1 MAKSFGKR
9 AIKLSENSE
18 LRKTVSYE
26 VDILLK
32 ANMTK
37 FKANT
42 RRDLPRIAEKLRF
55 NRDQLTDMQAVSAV
69 LPFRV
74 NDYVI
79 EHLIDP
85 EDVPNDP
92 IFQLT
97 FPQRGMLE
105 EEDFRRMRDLVA
117 KGATETEIK
126 LAADE
131 IRGRLNPHPAGQMQ
145 LNVPLLD
152 GEVVGGMQHKYQ
164 ETVLFFP
171 SQGQTCHAYCSY
183 CFRWA
188 QFVGDADLKFASR
201 EANQLVNYVRENPQ
215 VSRVLITGGDPMVM
229 KPPVLRRYI
238 EPLLRANLPNLHS
251 IRIGTK
257 ALAYWPYR
265 FIEGGDADDFLRLI
279 EEVRA
284 AGKHFAL
291 MAHSSHSRELEPK
304 VAQHAVERV
313 LNAGAVIRCQA
324 PLIRKVNDNANVWA
338 QLWRRQ
344 VQLGMVPYYMF
355 VERDTGAKAYF
366 EVPLV
371 RAYKVFTEAYSQVAG
386 LCRTVR
392 GPSMSAMPGKV
403 LIDGIT
409 QVAGEKVFVLKFLQG
424 RDPKWANR
432 VFFARYDPT
441 ATWLSGLQP
450 AFGEEQFFF
459 EDTMR
464 EALAESEKKA

>member
-1 MAKSFGKR
+1 MGGESTTREG
-9 AIKLSENSE
+9 
-18 LRKTVSYE
+18 TV
-26 VDILLK
+26 
-32 ANMTK
+32 MMK
-37 FKANT
+37 FKAST
-42 RRDLPRIAEKLRF
+42 RRDLPRIAEKLRLDA
-55 NRDQLTDMQAVSAV
+55 DQVTDMLAVSAV

-79 EHLIDP
+79 ENLIDP
-85 EDVPNDP
+85 KSVPNDP

-105 EEDFRRMRDLVA
+105 EKDFLHMRDLVA
-117 KGATETEIK
+117 KGASETEIK
-126 LAADE
+126 LSADE
-131 IRGRLNPHPAGQMQ
+131 IRGQLNPHPAGQMQ
-145 LNVPLLD
+145 LNVPSLD

-171 SQGQTCHAYCSY
+171 GQGQTCHAYCSY

-201 EANQLVNYVRENPQ
+201 EASQLVDYVRDNPQ
-215 VSRVLITGGDPMVM
+215 VSSVLITGGDPMVM
-229 KPPVLRRYI
+229 KTPVLRRYI
-238 EPLLRANLPNLHS
+238 EPLLRAKLPNLQS

-265 FIEGGDADDFLRLI
+265 FTEGGDADDFLRLI
-279 EEVRA
+279 EEVKA

-304 VAQHAVERV
+304 MARHAVERV

-355 VERDTGAKAYF
+355 VERNTGAKAYF
-366 EVPLV
+366 EVPLA
-371 RAYKVFTEAYSQVAG
+371 RAYKVFTEAYSQVVG

-403 LIDGIT
+403 VVDGIT

-424 RDPKWANR
+424 RDPKWANQ
-432 VFFARYDPT
+432 VFFAKYDPK
-441 ATWLSGLQP
+441 ATWLSDLQP
-450 AFGEEQFFF
+450 AFGEERFFF
-459 EDTMR
+459 EAAVE
-464 EALAESEKKA
+464 EALAESARKG

>member
-1 MAKSFGKR
+1 MGGESTTREG
-9 AIKLSENSE
+9 
-18 LRKTVSYE
+18 TV
-26 VDILLK
+26 
-32 ANMTK
+32 MMK
-37 FKANT
+37 FKAST
-42 RRDLPRIAEKLRF
+42 RRDLPRIAEKLRLDA
-55 NRDQLTDMQAVSAV
+55 DQVTDMLAVSAV

-79 EHLIDP
+79 ENLIDP
-85 EDVPNDP
+85 KSVPNDP

-105 EEDFRRMRDLVA
+105 EKDFLHMRDLVA
-117 KGATETEIK
+117 KGASETEIK
-126 LAADE
+126 LSADE
-131 IRGRLNPHPAGQMQ
+131 IRGQLNPHPAGQMQ
-145 LNVPLLD
+145 LNVPSLD

-171 SQGQTCHAYCSY
+171 GQGQTCHAYCSY

-201 EANQLVNYVRENPQ
+201 EASQLVDYVRDNPQ
-215 VSRVLITGGDPMVM
+215 VSSVLITGGDPMVM
-229 KPPVLRRYI
+229 KTPVLRRYI
-238 EPLLRANLPNLHS
+238 EPLLRAKLPNLQS

-265 FIEGGDADDFLRLI
+265 FTEGGDADDFLRLI
-279 EEVRA
+279 EEVKA

-304 VAQHAVERV
+304 MARHAVERV

-366 EVPLV
+366 EVPLA
-371 RAYKVFTEAYSQVAG
+371 RAYRVFTEAYSQVAG

-392 GPSMSAMPGKV
+392 GPSMSALPGKV
-403 LIDGIT
+403 LVDGIT
-409 QVAGEKVFVLKFLQG
+409 EVAGEKVFVLKFLQG

-432 VFFARYDPT
+432 VFFAKYDPK
-441 ATWLSGLQP
+441 ATWLSDLQP
-450 AFGEEQFFF
+450 AFGEERFFF
-459 EDTMR
+459 EAAVE
-464 EALAESEKKA
+464 EALAESVRKG

>member
-1 MAKSFGKR
+1 M
-9 AIKLSENSE
+9 
-18 LRKTVSYE
+18 SYE

-32 ANMTK
+32 VNMTK

-105 EEDFRRMRDLVA
+105 EEDFRRMRDLVV

-131 IRGRLNPHPAGQMQ
+131 IRGRLNPHPAGQME

-171 SQGQTCHAYCSY
+171 GQGQTCHAYCSY

-188 QFVGDADLKFASR
+188 QFVGAADLKFASR
-201 EANQLVNYVRENPQ
+201 EADQLVNYVRENPQ
-215 VSRVLITGGDPMVM
+215 VSSVLITGGDPMVM
-229 KPPVLRRYI
+229 KTPVLRRYI
-238 EPLLRANLPNLHS
+238 EPLLRAKLPHLHS

-257 ALAYWPYR
+257 ALADWPYR
-265 FIEGGDADDFLRLI
+265 FTEGADADDFLRLI

-304 VAQHAVERV
+304 VAQLAVERV
-313 LNAGAVIRCQA
+313 LNAGAVIRSQA

-366 EVPLV
+366 EVPLA

-392 GPSMSAMPGKV
+392 GPSMSALPGKV
-403 LIDGIT
+403 LVDGST
-409 QVAGEKVFVLKFLQG
+409 EVVGEKVFVLKFLQG

-432 VFFARYDPT
+432 VFFAKYDPK
-441 ATWLSGLQP
+441 ATWLSDLQP
-450 AFGEEQFFF
+450 AFGEERFFF
-459 EDTMR
+459 EAAVE
-464 EALAESEKKA
+464 EALSESARKG

>member
-1 MAKSFGKR
+1 
-9 AIKLSENSE
+9 
-18 LRKTVSYE
+18 
-26 VDILLK
+26 
-32 ANMTK
+32 MTK

-215 VSRVLITGGDPMVM
+215 VSSVLITGGDPMVM
-229 KPPVLRRYI
+229 KTPVLRRYI

-355 VERDTGAKAYF
+355 VELDTGAKAYF

-371 RAYKVFTEAYSQVAG
+371 RAFKVFTEAYSQVAG

>member
-1 MAKSFGKR
+1 M
-9 AIKLSENSE
+9 
-18 LRKTVSYE
+18 
-26 VDILLK
+26 
-32 ANMTK
+32 MK

-55 NRDQLTDMQAVSAV
+55 DADQVTDMLAVSAV

-79 EHLIDP
+79 ENLIDP
-85 EDVPNDP
+85 KSVPNDP

-105 EEDFRRMRDLVA
+105 EKDFLHMRDLVA
-117 KGATETEIK
+117 KGASETEIK
-126 LAADE
+126 LSADK
-131 IRGRLNPHPAGQMQ
+131 IRGQLNPHPAGQMQ

-201 EANQLVNYVRENPQ
+201 EASQLVDYVRDNPQ
-215 VSRVLITGGDPMVM
+215 VSSVLITGGDPMVM
-229 KPPVLRRYI
+229 KTSVLRRYI
-238 EPLLRANLPNLHS
+238 EPLLRANLPSLHS

-265 FIEGGDADDFLRLI
+265 FTEGEDADDFLRLI
-279 EEVRA
+279 GEVKA

-291 MAHSSHSRELEPK
+291 MAHSSHSRELEPE
-304 VAQHAVERV
+304 VARKAVDRV

-338 QLWRRQ
+338 QLWRQQ

-366 EVPLV
+366 EVPLA

-392 GPSMSAMPGKV
+392 GPSMSALPGKV
-403 LIDGIT
+403 LVDGIT
-409 QVAGEKVFVLKFLQG
+409 EVAGEKVFVLKFLQG

-432 VFFARYDPT
+432 IFFAKYDPK
-441 ATWLSGLQP
+441 ATWMSDLQP
-450 AFGEEQFFF
+450 AFGEERFFF
-459 EDTMR
+459 EAAVE
-464 EALAESEKKA
+464 EALAESARKG

>member
-18 LRKTVSYE
+18 LRKTVSYG

-215 VSRVLITGGDPMVM
+215 VSSVLITGGDPMVM
-229 KPPVLRRYI
+229 KTPVLRRYI

-324 PLIRKVNDNANVWA
+324 PLIRKGNDNANVWA

-432 VFFARYDPT
+432 VFFARYDPK

>member
-1 MAKSFGKR
+1 M
-9 AIKLSENSE
+9 
-18 LRKTVSYE
+18 
-26 VDILLK
+26 
-32 ANMTK
+32 MK

-55 NRDQLTDMQAVSAV
+55 DADQVTDMLAVSAV

-79 EHLIDP
+79 ENLIDP
-85 EDVPNDP
+85 KSVPNDP

-105 EEDFRRMRDLVA
+105 EKDFLHMRDLVA
-117 KGATETEIK
+117 KGASETEIK
-126 LAADE
+126 LSADK
-131 IRGRLNPHPAGQMQ
+131 IRGQLNPHPAGQMQ

-201 EANQLVNYVRENPQ
+201 EASQLVDYVRDNPQ
-215 VSRVLITGGDPMVM
+215 VSSVLITGGDPMVM
-229 KPPVLRRYI
+229 KTAVLRRYI
-238 EPLLRANLPNLHS
+238 EPLLRANLPSLHS

-265 FIEGGDADDFLRLI
+265 FTEGEDADDFLRLI
-279 EEVRA
+279 GEVKA

-291 MAHSSHSRELEPK
+291 MAHSSHSRELEPE
-304 VAQHAVERV
+304 VARKAVDRV

-338 QLWRRQ
+338 QLWRQQ

-366 EVPLV
+366 EVPLA

-392 GPSMSAMPGKV
+392 GPSMSALPGKV
-403 LIDGIT
+403 LVDGIT
-409 QVAGEKVFVLKFLQG
+409 EVAGEKVFVLKFLQG

-432 VFFARYDPT
+432 VFFAQYDPK
-441 ATWLSGLQP
+441 ATWLTDLKP
-450 AFGEEQFFF
+450 AFGEERFFY
-459 EDTMR
+459 ESAME
-464 EALAESEKKA
+464 EALAESARKG

>member
-1 MAKSFGKR
+1 LAKSFGKR

-26 VDILLK
+26 VDILFK

-42 RRDLPRIAEKLRF
+42 QRDLPRIAEKLRF

-105 EEDFRRMRDLVA
+105 EEDFRRMRDLVS

-126 LAADE
+126 LAANE

-215 VSRVLITGGDPMVM
+215 VSSVLITGGDPMVM
-229 KPPVLRRYI
+229 KTPVLRRYI

-265 FIEGGDADDFLRLI
+265 FTEGEDADDFLRLI

-284 AGKHFAL
+284 AGKHFAM

-304 VAQHAVERV
+304 VAQYAVERV

-459 EDTMR
+459 EDTMK
-464 EALAESEKKA
+464 EALAESERKA

>member
-215 VSRVLITGGDPMVM
+215 VSSVLITGGDPMVM
-229 KPPVLRRYI
+229 KTPVLRRYI

-355 VERDTGAKAYF
+355 VERDTGAKAHF

-464 EALAESEKKA
+464 EALAESERKA

>member
-1 MAKSFGKR
+1 M
-9 AIKLSENSE
+9 
-18 LRKTVSYE
+18 
-26 VDILLK
+26 
-32 ANMTK
+32 MK
-37 FKANT
+37 FKAST
-42 RRDLPRIAEKLRF
+42 RRDLPRIAEKLQLS
-55 NRDQLTDMQAVSAV
+55 RDQLTDMRAVSAV

-215 VSRVLITGGDPMVM
+215 VSSVLITGGDPMVM
-229 KPPVLRRYI
+229 KTPVLRRYI

-257 ALAYWPYR
+257 ALAYWPHR

-432 VFFARYDPT
+432 VLFARYDPT

>member
-1 MAKSFGKR
+1 
-9 AIKLSENSE
+9 
-18 LRKTVSYE
+18 
-26 VDILLK
+26 
-32 ANMTK
+32 MTK

-42 RRDLPRIAEKLRF
+42 RKDLPQIAEKLRL

-79 EHLIDP
+79 ERLIDP
-85 EDVPNDP
+85 ESVPNDP

-97 FPQRGMLE
+97 FPQRGMLD

-117 KGATETEIK
+117 KGAPEAEIK

-131 IRGRLNPHPAGQMQ
+131 IRGRLNPHPAGQME
-145 LNVPLLD
+145 LNVPRLD
-152 GEVVGGMQHKYQ
+152 GEVVAGIQHKYQ

-188 QFVGDADLKFASR
+188 QFIGDADLKFASR
-201 EANQLVNYVRENPQ
+201 EVDHLVNYVKDNPQ
-215 VSRVLITGGDPMVM
+215 VSSVLITGGDPMVM
-229 KPPVLRRYI
+229 KTPVLRRYI
-238 EPLLRANLPNLHS
+238 EPLLRAKLPNLQS

-265 FIEGGDADDFLRLI
+265 FTEGGDADDFLRLI
-279 EEVRA
+279 EEVKA

-304 VAQHAVERV
+304 MARHAVERV

-338 QLWRRQ
+338 QLWRQQ

-355 VERDTGAKAYF
+355 VERNTGAKAYF
-366 EVPLV
+366 EVPLA
-371 RAYKVFTEAYSQVAG
+371 RAYKVFTEAYSQVVG

-403 LIDGIT
+403 VVDGIT

-432 VFFARYDPT
+432 VFFAKYDPR
-441 ATWLSGLQP
+441 ATWLSDLQP
-450 AFGEEQFFF
+450 AFGGERFFF
-459 EDTMR
+459 EDALR
-464 EALAESEKKA
+464 EALAESARRS

>member
-171 SQGQTCHAYCSY
+171 GQGQTCHAYCRY

-215 VSRVLITGGDPMVM
+215 VSSVLITGGDPMVM
-229 KPPVLRRYI
+229 KTPVLRRYI

>member
-1 MAKSFGKR
+1 
-9 AIKLSENSE
+9 
-18 LRKTVSYE
+18 VSYE
-26 VDILLK
+26 VDILFK

-42 RRDLPRIAEKLRF
+42 QRDLPRIAEKLRF

-126 LAADE
+126 LVANE

-152 GEVVGGMQHKYQ
+152 GELVGGMQHKYQ

-215 VSRVLITGGDPMVM
+215 VSSVLITGGDPMVM
-229 KPPVLRRYI
+229 KTPVLRRYI

-265 FIEGGDADDFLRLI
+265 FTEGEDADDFLRLI

-284 AGKHFAL
+284 AGKHFAM

-304 VAQHAVERV
+304 VAQYAVERV

>member
-1 MAKSFGKR
+1 
-9 AIKLSENSE
+9 
-18 LRKTVSYE
+18 
-26 VDILLK
+26 
-32 ANMTK
+32 MTK

-42 RRDLPRIAEKLRF
+42 RKDLPQIAEKLRL

-79 EHLIDP
+79 ERLIDP
-85 EDVPNDP
+85 ESVPNDP

-97 FPQRGMLE
+97 FPQRGMLD

-117 KGATETEIK
+117 KGAPEAEIK

-131 IRGRLNPHPAGQMQ
+131 IRGRLNPHPAGQME
-145 LNVPLLD
+145 LNVPRLD
-152 GEVVGGMQHKYQ
+152 GEVVAGIQHKYQ

-188 QFVGDADLKFASR
+188 QFIGDADLKFASR
-201 EANQLVNYVRENPQ
+201 EVDHLVNYVKDNPQ
-215 VSRVLITGGDPMVM
+215 VSSVLITGGDPMVM
-229 KPPVLRRYI
+229 KTPVLRRYI
-238 EPLLRANLPNLHS
+238 EPLLRAKLPNLQS

-265 FIEGGDADDFLRLI
+265 FTEGGDADDFLRLI
-279 EEVRA
+279 EEVKA

-304 VAQHAVERV
+304 MARHAVERV

-355 VERDTGAKAYF
+355 VERNTGAKAYF
-366 EVPLV
+366 EVPLA
-371 RAYKVFTEAYSQVAG
+371 RAYKVFTEAYSQVVG

-403 LIDGIT
+403 VVDGIT

-424 RDPKWANR
+424 RDPKWVNR
-432 VFFARYDPT
+432 VFFAKYDPR
-441 ATWLSGLQP
+441 AMWLSDLQP
-450 AFGEEQFFF
+450 AFGGERFFF
-459 EDTMR
+459 EDALR
-464 EALAESEKKA
+464 EALAESARRS

>member
-1 MAKSFGKR
+1 MGGESTTREA
-9 AIKLSENSE
+9 
-18 LRKTVSYE
+18 TV
-26 VDILLK
+26 
-32 ANMTK
+32 MMK

-55 NRDQLTDMQAVSAV
+55 DADQVTDMLAVSAV

-79 EHLIDP
+79 ENLIDP
-85 EDVPNDP
+85 KSVPNDP

-105 EEDFRRMRDLVA
+105 EKDFLHMRDLVA
-117 KGATETEIK
+117 KGASETEIK
-126 LAADE
+126 LSADK
-131 IRGRLNPHPAGQMQ
+131 IRGQLNPHPAGQMQ

-152 GEVVGGMQHKYQ
+152 GEVVDGMQHKYQ

-201 EANQLVNYVRENPQ
+201 EASKLVDYVRDNPQ
-215 VSRVLITGGDPMVM
+215 VSSVLITGGDPMVM
-229 KPPVLRRYI
+229 KTAVLRRYI
-238 EPLLRANLPNLHS
+238 EPLLRANLPSLHS

-265 FIEGGDADDFLRLI
+265 FTEGEDADDFLRLI
-279 EEVRA
+279 GEVKA

-291 MAHSSHSRELEPK
+291 MAHSSHSRELEPE
-304 VAQHAVERV
+304 VARKAVDRV

-338 QLWRRQ
+338 QLWRQQ

-366 EVPLV
+366 EVPLA

-392 GPSMSAMPGKV
+392 GPSMSALPGKV
-403 LIDGIT
+403 LVDGIT
-409 QVAGEKVFVLKFLQG
+409 EVAGEKVFVLKFLQG

-432 VFFARYDPT
+432 IFFAKYDPK
-441 ATWLSGLQP
+441 ATWMSDLQP
-450 AFGEEQFFF
+450 AFGEERFFF
-459 EDTMR
+459 EAAVD
-464 EALAESEKKA
+464 EALAESARKG

>member
-1 MAKSFGKR
+1 M
-9 AIKLSENSE
+9 
-18 LRKTVSYE
+18 
-26 VDILLK
+26 
-32 ANMTK
+32 MK

-55 NRDQLTDMQAVSAV
+55 DADQVTDMLAVSAV

-79 EHLIDP
+79 ENLIDP
-85 EDVPNDP
+85 KSVPNDP

-105 EEDFRRMRDLVA
+105 EKDFLHMRDLVA
-117 KGATETEIK
+117 KGASETEIK
-126 LAADE
+126 LSADK
-131 IRGRLNPHPAGQMQ
+131 IRGQLNPHPAGQMQ

-201 EANQLVNYVRENPQ
+201 EASQLVDYVRDNPQ
-215 VSRVLITGGDPMVM
+215 VSSVLITGGDPMVM
-229 KPPVLRRYI
+229 KTAVLRRYI
-238 EPLLRANLPNLHS
+238 EPLLRANLPSLHS

-265 FIEGGDADDFLRLI
+265 FTEGEDADDFLRLI
-279 EEVRA
+279 GEVKA

-291 MAHSSHSRELEPK
+291 MAHSSHSRELEPE
-304 VAQHAVERV
+304 VARKAVDRV

-338 QLWRRQ
+338 QLWRQQ

-366 EVPLV
+366 EVPLA

-392 GPSMSAMPGKV
+392 GPSMSALPGKV
-403 LIDGIT
+403 LVDGIT
-409 QVAGEKVFVLKFLQG
+409 EVAGEKVFVLKFLQG

-432 VFFARYDPT
+432 IFFAKFDPK
-441 ATWLSGLQP
+441 ATWMSDLQP
-450 AFGEEQFFF
+450 AFGEERFFF
-459 EDTMR
+459 EDAVD
-464 EALAESEKKA
+464 EALAESARKG

>member
-1 MAKSFGKR
+1 
-9 AIKLSENSE
+9 
-18 LRKTVSYE
+18 
-26 VDILLK
+26 
-32 ANMTK
+32 MTK

-105 EEDFRRMRDLVA
+105 EEDFRRMRDLVS

-215 VSRVLITGGDPMVM
+215 VSSVLITGGDPMVM
-229 KPPVLRRYI
+229 KTPVLRRYI
-238 EPLLRANLPNLHS
+238 EPLLRAKLPNLHS

-265 FIEGGDADDFLRLI
+265 FTEGGDADDFLRLI

>member
-1 MAKSFGKR
+1 
-9 AIKLSENSE
+9 
-18 LRKTVSYE
+18 
-26 VDILLK
+26 
-32 ANMTK
+32 MTK

-215 VSRVLITGGDPMVM
+215 VSSVLITGGDPMVM
-229 KPPVLRRYI
+229 KTPVLRRYI

-265 FIEGGDADDFLRLI
+265 FTEGEDADDFLRLI

-424 RDPKWANR
+424 RDPKWSNR

>member
-1 MAKSFGKR
+1 MGGESTTREA
-9 AIKLSENSE
+9 
-18 LRKTVSYE
+18 TV
-26 VDILLK
+26 
-32 ANMTK
+32 MMK

-55 NRDQLTDMQAVSAV
+55 DADQVTDMLAVSAV

-79 EHLIDP
+79 ENLIDP
-85 EDVPNDP
+85 KSVPNDP

-105 EEDFRRMRDLVA
+105 EKDFLHMRDLVA
-117 KGATETEIK
+117 KGASETEIK
-126 LAADE
+126 LSADK
-131 IRGRLNPHPAGQMQ
+131 IRGQLNPHPAGQMQ

-201 EANQLVNYVRENPQ
+201 EASQLVGYVRDNPQ
-215 VSRVLITGGDPMVM
+215 VSSVLITGGDPMVM
-229 KPPVLRRYI
+229 KTAVLRRYI
-238 EPLLRANLPNLHS
+238 EPLLRANLPSLHS

-265 FIEGGDADDFLRLI
+265 FTEGEDADDFLRLI
-279 EEVRA
+279 GEVKA

-291 MAHSSHSRELEPK
+291 MAHSSHSRELEPE
-304 VAQHAVERV
+304 VARKAVDRV

-338 QLWRRQ
+338 QLWRQQ

-366 EVPLV
+366 EVPLA

-403 LIDGIT
+403 LVDGIT
-409 QVAGEKVFVLKFLQG
+409 EVAGEKVFVLKFLQG

-432 VFFARYDPT
+432 IFFAKYDPK
-441 ATWLSGLQP
+441 ATWMSDLQP
-450 AFGEEQFFF
+450 AFGEERFFF
-459 EDTMR
+459 EAAVD
-464 EALAESEKKA
+464 EALAESARKG

>member
-18 LRKTVSYE
+18 LRKTVSYG

-105 EEDFRRMRDLVA
+105 APDFRRMRDLVA

-126 LAADE
+126 LAAEE

-215 VSRVLITGGDPMVM
+215 VSSVLITGGDPMVM
-229 KPPVLRRYI
+229 KTPVLRRYI

-291 MAHSSHSRELEPK
+291 MAHSIHSRELEPK

>member
-1 MAKSFGKR
+1 
-9 AIKLSENSE
+9 
-18 LRKTVSYE
+18 
-26 VDILLK
+26 
-32 ANMTK
+32 MTK

-42 RRDLPRIAEKLRF
+42 RRDLPQIAEKLRLDA
-55 NRDQLTDMQAVSAV
+55 DQVTDMLAVSAV

-79 EHLIDP
+79 ENLIDP
-85 EDVPNDP
+85 KSVPNDP

-97 FPQRGMLE
+97 FPQRGMLDDK
-105 EEDFRRMRDLVA
+105 DFLRMRDLVA
-117 KGATETEIK
+117 KGASESEIN

-131 IRGRLNPHPAGQMQ
+131 IRGQLNPHPAGQMQ

-171 SQGQTCHAYCSY
+171 GQGQTCHAYCSY

-188 QFVGDADLKFASR
+188 QFVGNADLKFASR
-201 EANQLVNYVRENPQ
+201 EADQLVNYVRDNPQ
-215 VSRVLITGGDPMVM
+215 VSSVLITGGDPMVM
-229 KPPVLRRYI
+229 KTTVLRRYI
-238 EPLLRANLPNLHS
+238 EPLLRAKLPSLHS

-265 FIEGGDADDFLRLI
+265 FTEGDDADDFLRLI
-279 EEVRA
+279 GEVRA

-291 MAHSSHSRELEPK
+291 MAHSSHSQELEPE
-304 VAQHAVERV
+304 VARQAVERV

-324 PLIRKVNDNANVWA
+324 PLIRKVNDDANVWA

-344 VQLGMVPYYMF
+344 VRLGMVPYYMF

-366 EVPLV
+366 EVPLA

-392 GPSMSAMPGKV
+392 GPSMSTMPGKV
-403 LIDGIT
+403 LVDGIT

-424 RDPKWANR
+424 RNPKWANR
-432 VFFARYDPT
+432 IFFAKYDSK
-441 ATWLSGLQP
+441 ATWLSDLQP
-450 AFGEEQFFF
+450 AFGEERFFF
-459 EDTMR
+459 EAAVE
-464 EALAESEKKA
+464 EALAESARKS

>member
-1 MAKSFGKR
+1 M
-9 AIKLSENSE
+9 
-18 LRKTVSYE
+18 SYE

-215 VSRVLITGGDPMVM
+215 VSSVLITGGDPMVM
-229 KPPVLRRYI
+229 KTPVLRRYI

>member
-1 MAKSFGKR
+1 
-9 AIKLSENSE
+9 
-18 LRKTVSYE
+18 
-26 VDILLK
+26 
-32 ANMTK
+32 MTK

-42 RRDLPRIAEKLRF
+42 RKDLPQIAEKLRL

-79 EHLIDP
+79 ERLIDP
-85 EDVPNDP
+85 ESVPNDP

-117 KGATETEIK
+117 KGAMETEIK

-131 IRGRLNPHPAGQMQ
+131 IRGRLNPHPAGQME
-145 LNVPLLD
+145 LNVPRLD
-152 GEVVGGMQHKYQ
+152 GEVVAGIQHKYQ

-188 QFVGDADLKFASR
+188 QFIGDADLKFASR
-201 EANQLVNYVRENPQ
+201 EVDHLVNYVKDNPQ
-215 VSRVLITGGDPMVM
+215 VSSVLITGGDPMVM
-229 KPPVLRRYI
+229 KTPVLRRYI
-238 EPLLRANLPNLHS
+238 EPLLRAKLPNLQS

-265 FIEGGDADDFLRLI
+265 FTEGGDADDFLRLI
-279 EEVRA
+279 EEVKA

-304 VAQHAVERV
+304 MARHAVERV

-344 VQLGMVPYYMF
+344 VRLGMVPYYMF

-366 EVPLV
+366 EVPLA

-392 GPSMSAMPGKV
+392 GPSMSALPGKV
-403 LIDGIT
+403 LVDGIT
-409 QVAGEKVFVLKFLQG
+409 EVAGEKVFVLKFLQG

-432 VFFARYDPT
+432 VFFAKYDPK
-441 ATWLSGLQP
+441 ATWLSDLQP
-450 AFGEEQFFF
+450 AFGEERFFF
-459 EDTMR
+459 EAAVE
-464 EALAESEKKA
+464 EALAESARKG